1 MKRALVLAG
10 GGVTGIAWEL
20 GVLRGIQDADPE
32 LESSLAA
39 ADVIVGTSAGSAVA
53 GQITSGTPLDD
64 LYAAQLAPGSS
75 EIEVAFDIDDLIA
88 RFASVANGATTA
100 EEMRRR
106 IGALALATPTVDESA
121 RRVAIAARLPV
132 HAWPDRVVLLTAIE
146 AETGE
151 LTVFTRE
158 SGVSLVDAVAAS
170 CAVPGVWPP
179 VTIDGHRYVDG
190 GVRSGTNA
198 DLAAG
203 CDRVLIITP
212 TPADSPSPSG
222 DLEGEVELLRPADVR
237 VVHADEASLAAFG
250 TNPLSPATREPSA
263 RAGRELGRGQAA
275 ELARFWP

>member
-10 GGVTGIAWEL
+10 GGVAGIAWEL

-53 GQITSGTPLDD
+53 GQITSGTPLED

-75 EIEVAFDIDDLIA
+75 EIEVAFDMDDLIA
-88 RFASVANGATTA
+88 RFAAVAGGATTA

-212 TPADSPSPSG
+212 TPADAPSPWG
-222 DLEGEVELLRPADVR
+222 DLAGEIEGLLPADVR